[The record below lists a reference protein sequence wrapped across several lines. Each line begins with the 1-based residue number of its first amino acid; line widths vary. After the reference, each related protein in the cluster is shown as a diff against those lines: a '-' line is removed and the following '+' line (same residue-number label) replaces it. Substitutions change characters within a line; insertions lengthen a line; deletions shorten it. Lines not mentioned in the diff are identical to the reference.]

1 MSENSA
7 KFRSKSDRANEVDL
21 LAKYREIGIAAIAA
35 ANQTFHR
42 MIVAEVWGDPDA
54 SDAQNLRV
62 FVSQLRR
69 KVEADPRRPELI
81 VTDPGVGYRFLPGG
95 STEA

>member
-1 MSENSA
+1 MRGEP
-7 KFRSKSDRANEVDL
+7 VVLTPTQYDL
-21 LAKYREIGIAAIAA
+21 LLCFARHPGRVL
-35 ANQTFHR
+35 THR

-95 STEA
+95 AAEA